1 MRRILWVVLL
11 ATAGLVRAEEPAVHE
26 GHEGHEGHE
35 AAEAA
40 EEKEAE
46 PILEYTVDLAFGAA
60 TFDAL
65 TPDST
70 PLAPAFERRSF
81 FISSLILGVEHAF
94 GSLTLGVRIPV
105 LMGTM
110 LASDTA
116 ASSGVTAPLLGNLE
130 VEANYRWALSEH
142 WSLDATLEVA
152 APTAMG
158 EEQPAEG
165 EVLESLDHAAI
176 LRGELLRAAEFSRG
190 SLDSTLFEPAHVGL
204 IPKLAVEYHAGN
216 FMLRPQVKVE
226 TLIST
231 KANAAEPVILELVA
245 GIRAGYTFAHIVEP
259 NLYVWTNLTLT
270 NHAEREVNVVLV
282 EPGVRFFV
290 GKVRPQLSAVVPVY
304 GRLLTDS
311 AFSVR
316 VGVVGE
322 I

>member
-1 MRRILWVVLL
+1 MRRIVVAVLL
-11 ATAGLVRAEEPAVHE
+11 AFVGLARAEEPTVHE
-26 GHEGHEGHE
+26 GPPGHEGHE
-35 AAEAA
+35 AGEAA

-46 PILEYTVDLAFGAA
+46 PILEYTVDLALGAA

-65 TPDST
+65 S
-70 PLAPAFERRSF
+70 PAATENSQTFERRSF
-81 FISSLILGVEHAF
+81 FVASLLLGAEHSF
-94 GSLTLGVRIPV
+94 GALTLGVRIPV

-158 EEQPAEG
+158 EELPVEG
-165 EVLESLDHAAI
+165 EALVELNHPAI

-190 SLDSTLFEPAHVGL
+190 SLDTTLFEPAHVGL
-204 IPKLAVEYHAGN
+204 IPKLAVEFHAGN
-216 FMLRPQVKVE
+216 FRLRPQVKVE

-245 GIRAGYTFAHIVEP
+245 GVRASYTFAHVVEP
-259 NLYVWTNLTLT
+259 TLYVWTNLTLT
-270 NHAEREVNVVLV
+270 DHVERDVNVVLV
-282 EPGVRFFV
+282 EPGVRFFA
-290 GKVRPQLSAVVPVY
+290 GRVRPSLSVVVPVY
-304 GRLLTDS
+304 GRLLTDA

-316 VGVVGE
+316 VGLVGE